1 MPVPWILKFFP
12 FPDHY
17 VYKNSDLNKIINY
30 SKKNGGVPITT
41 LKDKQRISKNLR
53 KEIHFIDLEIK
64 LNEEKKLNHFL
75 KLKKIA

>member
-1 MPVPWILKFFP
+1 M
-12 FPDHY
+12 
-17 VYKNSDLNKIINY
+17 
-30 SKKNGGVPITT
+30 PITT